1 LANSGG
7 LSLREVE
14 SHPGEKDVAP
24 SPSINDGYASSLAT
38 NEIAIPERGINDPR
52 RTAFGGPTRMH
63 RSSVLAAI
71 IVGLTTAAILNEGA
85 FHTADAAVVGT
96 VSCVLIALQL
106 PVRSDRAVRLVM
118 AAIGALTLWW
128 LIAAAIHG
136 TGGNFLPLGASMV
149 GFLGAFLIIGNLDFP
164 KREAMTR
171 ALVAIGA
178 SVAILGLVALAL
190 RWYPL
195 AIKSDSTWRLSS
207 TLTYYNAAGILVAM
221 VLLLALS
228 LDPALWRTRVAIYIC
243 AVGLLA
249 TQSRGAILAL
259 IIGLVFV
266 PREQLRKCL
275 LPLLSALLAGLLVVI
290 VSHNDRLH
298 PLLLVPIAVGALI
311 SARAYRSRQMATETR
326 SRRVVL
332 ISLLVA
338 GAAVV
343 AVWFSLHPELT
354 RVNALDNGDRIAIW
368 VSALHQWWSSPYIGV
383 GADRLLQVRYFVA
396 DGTRAAFAH
405 NEYLQVLADGGVIGA
420 ALLVTAGAS
429 IARSVHRANL
439 LTSCAIGA
447 LVAFAVAGVFDF
459 VWHLPALGLVG
470 GCVAGLAERKRS

>member
-1 LANSGG
+1 
-7 LSLREVE
+7 
-14 SHPGEKDVAP
+14 
-24 SPSINDGYASSLAT
+24 
-38 NEIAIPERGINDPR
+38 
-52 RTAFGGPTRMH
+52 
-63 RSSVLAAI
+63 
-71 IVGLTTAAILNEGA
+71 
-85 FHTADAAVVGT
+85 
-96 VSCVLIALQL
+96 
-106 PVRSDRAVRLVM
+106 M

-128 LIAAAIHG
+128 LIAAAIHS

-207 TLTYYNAAGILVAM
+207 TLTYYNAAGILLAM

-259 IIGLVFV
+259 MIGLVFV

-290 VSHNDRLH
+290 VSHNERFH

-311 SARAYRSRQMATETR
+311 SARAYRSRQMGTETR

-343 AVWFSLHPELT
+343 AVWFSLHPEL
-354 RVNALDNGDRIAIW
+354 
-368 VSALHQWWSSPYIGV
+368 
-383 GADRLLQVRYFVA
+383 
-396 DGTRAAFAH
+396 
-405 NEYLQVLADGGVIGA
+405 LA
-420 ALLVTAGAS
+420 
-429 IARSVHRANL
+429 
-439 LTSCAIGA
+439 
-447 LVAFAVAGVFDF
+447 
-459 VWHLPALGLVG
+459 
-470 GCVAGLAERKRS
+470 